1 MWSGQR
7 ATPPG
12 KCHSCNIRETPEWR
26 RGPDG
31 ARTLCNACGL
41 RELNGPSVVSV
52 DVLIPNHSDYA
63 KLMRKRDK
71 QIAIEGQ
78 APRIDMETLR
88 ASARAADLDKSHPR
102 SQGSQILQGQQPPSG
117 PTPPAD
123 ANQPHHQG
131 TFQVVNMGSGSSA
144 GPSAPAITSQHA
156 VVASTHDT
164 PGAGAVPP
172 PSWIGPGVQSF
183 MRTSQHSGSSNASPR

>member
-41 RELNGPSVVSV
+41 RELYPNYFLGVECV
-52 DVLIPNHSDYA
+52 DYGRTDYA

-71 QIAIEGQ
+71 QIAAEEQ

-88 ASARAADLDKSHPR
+88 ASARAADLDKS
-102 SQGSQILQGQQPPSG
+102 
-117 PTPPAD
+117 
-123 ANQPHHQG
+123 
-131 TFQVVNMGSGSSA
+131 
-144 GPSAPAITSQHA
+144 
-156 VVASTHDT
+156 
-164 PGAGAVPP
+164 
-172 PSWIGPGVQSF
+172 
-183 MRTSQHSGSSNASPR
+183 

>member
-41 RELNGPSVVSV
+41 REFPHISSWCPKYLYYSS
-52 DVLIPNHSDYA
+52 SDYA

-71 QIAIEGQ
+71 QIAVEGQ
-78 APRIDMETLR
+78 APRIDMDTLR
-88 ASARAADLDKSHPR
+88 ASARAADLDKLHAR
-102 SQGSQILQGQQPPSG
+102 SQASSSQTPQVPPPG
-117 PTPPAD
+117 APTPPVD
-123 ANQPHHQG
+123 PGNQSHHQG
-131 TFQVVNMGSGSSA
+131 SFQVVNMGPGSSTGA
-144 GPSAPAITSQHA
+144 NAPTATTHAHQIVPPPNDTA
-156 VVASTHDT
+156 VV
-164 PGAGAVPP
+164 PPPP
-172 PSWIGPGVQSF
+172 PSWAGPRVQSF
-183 MRTSQHSGSSNASPR
+183 MRTSQPSDVSPR